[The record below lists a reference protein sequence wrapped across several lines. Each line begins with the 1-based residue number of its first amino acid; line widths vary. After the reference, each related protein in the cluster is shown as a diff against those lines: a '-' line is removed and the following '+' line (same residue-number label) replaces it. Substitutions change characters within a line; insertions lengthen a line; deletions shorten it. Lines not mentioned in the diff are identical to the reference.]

1 MSITC
6 HVGRERRRAGTWRTA
21 APPSSNTAYFHATR
35 NGRNLSTLPTCCA
48 VPVCGDNHHLAPSC
62 PPSEQRAGAGAA
74 VLARCARHCRTG
86 DVHRPPFTLAAGCCS
101 WLSGRVA
108 SSELTERRGPA
119 VIKHKRGHW
128 STTGPGCRSD
138 GPCHPPAP
146 PSDPGAHRG
155 GSWDRPLLIITH
167 GWSVISPR
175 LTYYDRIRSFKKHT
189 RTKDDF
195 RPLWHRAGPHQPP
208 RESLR
213 PLAPGGSISGPRATR
228 GAVTPV

>member
-1 MSITC
+1 MGGSTLLSC
-6 HVGRERRRAGTWRTA
+6 PMHASHLLLECPPFVGSGLAESENRVSRLSLERDVNHRPRRRERRRAGTWRTA

-62 PPSEQRAGAGAA
+62 PPSEQRAGAGAT

-128 STTGPGCRSD
+128 STTGPACRF
-138 GPCHPPAP
+138 AV
-146 PSDPGAHRG
+146 R
-155 GSWDRPLLIITH
+155 
-167 GWSVISPR
+167 
-175 LTYYDRIRSFKKHT
+175 
-189 RTKDDF
+189 
-195 RPLWHRAGPHQPP
+195 RAMPPP
-208 RESLR
+208 RTPQR
-213 PLAPGGSISGPRATR
+213 PRCPPGGGR
-228 GAVTPV
+228 GTALCSLSLTAGR